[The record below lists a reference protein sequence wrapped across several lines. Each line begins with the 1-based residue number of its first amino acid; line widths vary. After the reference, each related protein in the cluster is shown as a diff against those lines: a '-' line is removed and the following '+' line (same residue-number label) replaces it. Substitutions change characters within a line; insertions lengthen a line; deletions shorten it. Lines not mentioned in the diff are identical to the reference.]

1 MGKENNEIK
10 QTVQLQL
17 QSASAK
23 RLQEKLSLIKNR
35 VELSKKR
42 WFWELLQ
49 NASDYND
56 KVSVRL
62 VVNNDKV
69 EFYTEI
75 TAHEENLVNMTDETL
90 PYRVGHPLIIYYNK
104 PKTIPSKNETLKLII

>member
-69 EFYTEI
+69 EFYHDGAPFSITDALNLISPNSDKDNDDSNQTEQRKKGNI
-75 TAHEENLVNMTDETL
+75 
-90 PYRVGHPLIIYYNK
+90 G
-104 PKTIPSKNETLKLII
+104 

>member
-35 VELSKKR
+35 VELSKK
-42 WFWELLQ
+42 
-49 NASDYND
+49 
-56 KVSVRL
+56 
-62 VVNNDKV
+62 
-69 EFYTEI
+69 
-75 TAHEENLVNMTDETL
+75 NME
-90 PYRVGHPLIIYYNK
+90 K
-104 PKTIPSKNETLKLII
+104 KE